1 MSSSKF
7 LALIHKQK
15 EKPEHIHLP
24 NFNLEAQV
32 NSNRNKL
39 LNHNKTTMKKHNYS
53 AGPCILPPEVFEKS
67 AQAIQNFNGMDLS
80 LLEISHRDK
89 AFVSVMEEARSLAL
103 ELLGLEGKGYQAL
116 FLHGGASLEFLMVPY
131 NLMKE
136 NGKAAYLDTGTWA
149 SGAIKE
155 AKHFGETIVVASS
168 KTENYNH
175 IPKKF
180 TIPTDAN
187 YFHCTSNNTIFGTQM
202 KTFPVTD
209 MPIVCDMSSDIFSR
223 SLDFSKFD
231 LIYAGAQKNMGPAGA
246 TLVVVKEE
254 ILGKTGRYIPSM
266 LDYKQHIDKESMYN
280 TPPVFAVYA
289 SLLTLQWLKKLGGIS
304 AIEKINQAKANLL
317 YKEIDRNPLFKG
329 TAQVED
335 RSNMN
340 ATFVLN
346 DASNTESFDK
356 LWKQAG
362 ISGLTGHRS
371 VGGYRASMYN
381 ALPLESVQVLVDVMR
396 EFENKI

>member
-1 MSSSKF
+1 MSFSKF
-7 LALIHKQK
+7 SRLIDKQK
-15 EKPEHIHLP
+15 EKNEHVHQP
-24 NFNLEAQV
+24 HFNLEAQV
-32 NSNRNKL
+32 NSGRK
-39 LNHNKTTMKKHNYS
+39 HNTQLHIMKKHNYS
-53 AGPCILPPEVFEKS
+53 AGPCILPQEVFEKS
-67 AQAIQNFNGMDLS
+67 AQAILNFNNLDLS
-80 LLEISHRDK
+80 ILEISHRSKD
-89 AFVSVMEEARSLAL
+89 FVAVMEEARALVL

-155 AKHFGETIVVASS
+155 AKHFGETVVLASS

-175 IPKKF
+175 IPKDY
-180 TIPTDAN
+180 TVPTDAS

-202 KTFPVTD
+202 KSFPNVSV
-209 MPIVCDMSSDIFSR
+209 PLVCDMSSDIFSR

-231 LIYAGAQKNMGPAGA
+231 LIYAGAQKNMGPAGT

-254 ILGKTGRYIPSM
+254 ILGKTGRTIPSM
-266 LDYKQHIDKESMYN
+266 LDYQQHIAKESMYN
-280 TPPVFAVYA
+280 TPPVFPIYA
-289 SLLTLQWLKKLGGIS
+289 SLLTLQWLKNLGGIA
-304 AIEKINQAKANLL
+304 AIEKINEAKASLL
-317 YKEIDRNPLFKG
+317 YTEIDRNPLFKG
-329 TAQVED
+329 TAAAED

-346 DASNTESFDK
+346 DENHTETFDK
-356 LWKQAG
+356 LWKAAG

-381 ALPLESVQVLVDVMR
+381 ALPLESVQVLVDVMKELETEIR
-396 EFENKI
+396 K